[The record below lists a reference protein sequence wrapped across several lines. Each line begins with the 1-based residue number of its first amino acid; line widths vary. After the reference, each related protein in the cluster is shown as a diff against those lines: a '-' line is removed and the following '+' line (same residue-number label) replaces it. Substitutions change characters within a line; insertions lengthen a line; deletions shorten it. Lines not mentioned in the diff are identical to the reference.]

1 MLAGAVERRRV
12 TNARGLAVAPL
23 FTLLFTSSFVAPA
36 ALAQDVSASVP
47 TYVDTVERGLRF
59 RTDLGLRYNTV
70 GNPDPPVRLEVDDVV
85 NDEDDVDVMGLV
97 IFGYDRP
104 FGAPLMVDFMGDFT
118 GDIGGDSPVSPFLDQ
133 ASFIPQA
140 RLYSAFVGLSGAP
153 GEALEPWKAN
163 IGRMTELVESP
174 ITYDGMSLGYQGRYA
189 KLGWVNA
196 KLWGGIDA
204 PQFMATDPFSR
215 TDAKAYSEQYVDD
228 SGFVSPTGGFEI
240 QRNRIDF
247 NDDGVIDPII
257 NPVGGLALEGRIM
270 GVGFLVSHTLIGL
283 ADIDD
288 QFVPTVQRTNTG
300 ASYAFDSDLLMFAV
314 GANLKWSDFLP
325 RNFGIKGDLL
335 TGDGTTRVGL
345 NTSIQFLQ
353 DVCAYDCTFRAFNT
367 ANQFDKTLND
377 ANAEVTNVAIE
388 QFRVK
393 DQIRHLNI
401 GPAQEHF
408 ALFAD
413 VERQLPFGLTASIR
427 TRIRQHFDAADLDYF
442 RSDIYELGGGVA
454 WSTGFALD
462 VGTDVAIGSLN
473 SGIQDGVAFD
483 QLAEGL
489 TSYVENRTWVRSVL
503 DEGKL
508 SNLAEVFVRRHD
520 IQTKSLVANGQ
531 WSAGFAT
538 TLRYDV
544 LDFWGVSAR
553 LEADALSPVDT
564 LNGSGYLGALLGT
577 SLRF

>member
-1 MLAGAVERRRV
+1 MLAGAVQRRRV
-12 TNARGLAVAPL
+12 TSTRSLAASV
-23 FTLLFTSSFVAPA
+23 LLLA
-36 ALAQDVSASVP
+36 AVGGTGAAAQDVVATVP
-47 TYVDTVERGLRF
+47 TYVDTVERGLRL
-59 RTDLGLRYNTV
+59 RMDLGLRYNTV
-70 GNPDPPVRLEVDDVV
+70 GLPDPPVRLEVDDIV
-85 NDEDDVDVMGLV
+85 NDEDDVDVSGLV

-104 FGAPLMVDFMGDFT
+104 FGAPLVADFMGDFT

-133 ASFIPQA
+133 ASFLPQA

-153 GEALEPWKAN
+153 GEALEPYKAN

-174 ITYDGMSLGYQGRYA
+174 ITYDGMSLGGNWRFP
-189 KLGWVNA
+189 KLGWFNA

-215 TDAKAYSEQYVDD
+215 TDAKAYAERYVDD
-228 SGFVSPTGGFEI
+228 SGFVSPTGGVEI
-240 QRNRIDF
+240 QQNDVDF
-247 NDDGVIDPII
+247 NDDGIIDPIL
-257 NPVGGLALEGRIM
+257 NPVGGLAVEGRFA
-270 GVGFLVSHTLIGL
+270 GFGFVATHTLIGL
-283 ADIDD
+283 ADIDN
-288 QFVPTVQRTNTG
+288 QFVPTVQRTRTG
-300 ASYAFDSDLLMFAV
+300 ASFAWEADILQFLV
-314 GANLKWSDFLP
+314 AADLKWTDFLP
-325 RNFGIKGDLL
+325 RNVGVKGDLL

-367 ANQFDKTLND
+367 AAQFNQTLND
-377 ANAEVTNVAIE
+377 AGAAVTNDQIE

-413 VERQLPFGLTASIR
+413 VERQFPFGVTGTLR

-462 VGTDVAIGSLN
+462 MGTDVAIGTVN
-473 SGIQDGVAFD
+473 SGIQNGVAFD
-483 QLAEGL
+483 LLAEGI
-489 TSYVENRTWVRSVL
+489 TNYVENRTWVRTVL

-520 IQTKSLVANGQ
+520 IQTKGLLATGQ
-531 WSAGFAT
+531 WSAGFAST
-538 TLRYDV
+538 IRYDV

-564 LNGSGYLGALLGT
+564 LNGSGYLGALVGT
-577 SLRF
+577 SVRF

>member
-12 TNARGLAVAPL
+12 TNARGLAVA
-23 FTLLFTSSFVAPA
+23 LLFTSSVVPSA
-36 ALAQDVSASVP
+36 ALAQDVSADVP

-153 GEALEPWKAN
+153 GEALEPFKAN

-174 ITYDGMSLGYQGRYA
+174 VTYDGLSVGYQGKFP
-189 KLGWVNA
+189 KLGWLNA

-215 TDAKAYSEQYVDD
+215 TDAKAYAEQYVDD

-247 NDDGVIDPII
+247 NDDGVVDPII
-257 NPVGGLALEGRIM
+257 NPVGGLGVEGRFM
-270 GVGFLVSHTLIGL
+270 GVGFVVAHTLFGT
-283 ADIDD
+283 ADDD
-288 QFVPTVQRTNTG
+288 VNFIPIVQRTKTG
-300 ASYAFDSDLLMFAV
+300 VSYAMDSDLLMFAV
-314 GANLKWSDFLP
+314 GADLKWSDFLP

-367 ANQFDKTLND
+367 ANVFDTTVND
-377 ANAEVTNVAIE
+377 ANAAVTNATIE

-413 VERQLPFGLTASIR
+413 VERQLPFGLTASVR

-462 VGTDVAIGSLN
+462 VGTDVAIGSIN

-483 QLAEGL
+483 LLAEGL
-489 TSYVENRTWVRSVL
+489 SSYVENRTWVRSVL

-520 IQTKSLVANGQ
+520 VQTKGLLATGQ
-531 WSAGFAT
+531 WSAGFAS